1 MLKPWHFVHNGIFC
15 LSLTELELHIIIIII
30 IITRSLSS
38 VTRSVREPGWKCKK
52 KVSNP
57 QDCSPKLQTQN
68 PSFLC
73 KGKIII
79 IKKTNKQT
87 KQKIQST
94 LLRTLLSRM
103 DTSLTRTAWIQ
114 FFGLWVSVSVS
125 PEETTDTS
133 LKQIPWVGPY
143 RLFSLWFAVR
153 QDTLI

>member
-1 MLKPWHFVHNGIFC
+1 MVKPWHFVHNGIFC

-38 VTRSVREPGWKCKK
+38 VTRSVREPGWKCEK

-73 KGKIII
+73 KGKI
-79 IKKTNKQT
+79 KNKQT

-114 FFGLWVSVSVS
+114 FFSLWVSVSVS

-133 LKQIPWVGPY
+133 LKQIASVSPY
-143 RLFSLWFAVR
+143 RLFSLWFSVR